1 MVLCFFKF
9 VPGSGWGSA
18 CCESLHALVVCLGG
32 YQKKGLKDIEG
43 SFSRLFLRSEDVIQF
58 QTCTEACPFGMVACG
73 FQ

>member
-1 MVLCFFKF
+1 MLRESARS
-9 VPGSGWGSA
+9 GSLLGWVS
-18 CCESLHALVVCLGG
+18 EKRIEG
-32 YQKKGLKDIEG
+32 YG